1 MKIIIE
7 KDEAIKVDKEI
18 NKYILKHFVVEA
30 NEKNK
35 RKLESFSRVL
45 IDVAEDM
52 GLKAYEDHT
61 NYLVGKDY

>member
-1 MKIIIE
+1 MKTII
-7 KDEAIKVDKEI
+7 KDDSMKTDKEV
-18 NKYILKHFVVEA
+18 NKYILKHFIVET